1 MENLYLLFLAFL
13 KIFKG
18 MVLTCL
24 VSAVL
29 LYIYLQIRERLH
41 ISYFKNIYNRY
52 TTGGLWK

>member
-29 LYIYLQIRERLH
+29 LYIFFQIREHLH
-41 ISYFKNIYNRY
+41 FSYFKNIYNRY
-52 TTGGLWK
+52 ITGGLRK